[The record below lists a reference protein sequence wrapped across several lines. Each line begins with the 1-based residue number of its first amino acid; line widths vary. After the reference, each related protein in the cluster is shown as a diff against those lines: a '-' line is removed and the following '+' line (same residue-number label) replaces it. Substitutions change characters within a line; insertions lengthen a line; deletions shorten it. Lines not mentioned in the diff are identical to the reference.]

1 MYRSCAV
8 VAVRFF
14 YAHALFGD
22 PPLVGCRFAL
32 VRSSYAR
39 ALARFVR
46 DGGAWFLYLVFVAF
60 DSCALW

>member
-22 PPLVGCRFAL
+22 PPSWDAVLRWCALLTL
-32 VRSSYAR
+32 VRLLGLCAMGE
-39 ALARFVR
+39 L
-46 DGGAWFLYLVFVAF
+46 G
-60 DSCALW
+60 SCIWCL